1 MSTPEAGKM
10 RLLAVDDHSD
20 SAELIARVALKCGY
34 EAKATADTR
43 NLPKLIKDWEP
54 EILTLDLCMPQ
65 EDGIAILSVLKE
77 VGFKGRLIIVSGQ
90 DDWLRKSATR
100 LAEARGLQVVDD
112 VSKPVDLKALRDL
125 LTRLQAAA

>member
-1 MSTPEAGKM
+1 MNTGQAAKM

-20 SAELIARVALKCGY
+20 SAELVARVAQKCGY
-34 EAKATADTR
+34 EAKSLADTR
-43 NLPKLIKDWEP
+43 GLPDLIKDWEP

-65 EDGIAILSVLKE
+65 DDGIAILSVLKE

-100 LAEARGLQVVDD
+100 LAEARGLHVVED

-125 LTRLQAAA
+125 LTRLQSAA